1 MQATTTTK
9 TTFTFEKKRSKLD
22 ILKEKAIKYKI
33 KLNKVY
39 ALAAFFHEYNQM
51 PVGENRQIIIDL
63 SLRAI
68 DNYYHPSY
76 LDKPM
81 AVYLDEMNIPGITR
95 TSDGALYFKKEK
107 TFTEKEILELL
118 KEFPGVLRREIVRC

>member
-1 MQATTTTK
+1 MQATTTIK
-9 TTFTFEKKRSKLD
+9 TAFTFEKKRSKLE
-22 ILKEKAIKYKI
+22 ILKEKAIRYNV

-51 PVGENRQIIIDL
+51 PVGENRQIIIEL

-81 AVYLDEMNIPGITR
+81 AVYLAEMNIPGVTR
-95 TSDGALYFKKEK
+95 TSDGTLYFKKEK

-118 KEFPGVLRREIVRC
+118 KEFPGVLRREIVKC